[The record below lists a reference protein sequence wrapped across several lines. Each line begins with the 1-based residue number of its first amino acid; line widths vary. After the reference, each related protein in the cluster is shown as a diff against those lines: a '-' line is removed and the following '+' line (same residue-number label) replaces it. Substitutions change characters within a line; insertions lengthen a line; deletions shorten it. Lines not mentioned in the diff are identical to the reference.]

1 MSQTGEA
8 GRGKGTVSALRDV
21 FLGSAAALAVVMSG
35 AVTQA
40 AVAQT
45 GSPQQGAS
53 QAIAFN
59 IGAQDLGSALNAFA
73 DRAGL
78 RLLFPS
84 NLVAGRRSPGIKGTL
99 TPNQALTRL
108 LAGSGLTHRFT
119 SANTVTIVDP
129 STISASAAAGGLP
142 AGAIPLDTID
152 VEGETARGPVTG
164 YVANQSMTGTKTAT
178 PIVEIPQSLSVI
190 GAEQIRDQKLVSK
203 FDDTLRYTPGVVA
216 ATFGTDFRDDWF
228 TIRGFDAQNESLF
241 LDGLQLFYF
250 GYAGWK
256 LQPFNLE
263 RVEVMRGPSA
273 ILYGGSSPG
282 GLVNAVSKQPPLEPI
297 HYIEA
302 GVNNFGNAYTQFD
315 FGGPVATQPG
325 NGKILYRIVGQIQG
339 GGTQTN
345 FVNDD
350 NYFIAP
356 SVTWLPD
363 ADTRLTVFAMSSYN
377 KTRALNWLPYE
388 GTVTDAPFGRIP
400 TNLFTGDPAVDRYAR
415 AQHMVSY
422 QFEKSFSDNATFRQN
437 GRAAHVDVNYTGLYG
452 MGYATT
458 PEAADLARGNFLAAS
473 KATQLNLDNQFE
485 YRFATGPFRHTAL
498 IGLDLKHYALDD
510 KEGAG
515 PATDLNL
522 LNPVY
527 GTNTV
532 FDGDPYQDIYLTQ
545 GQVGLYLQDQIKWN
559 QFTLV
564 LSGRNDWVKLVNN
577 DRIYTPVSRQDSKF
591 SGRAGLIY
599 NFDNGVA
606 PYASYATSYNPV
618 IGVNA
623 AGELLLPE
631 TGEQTEIGVKYQP
644 PGLDARFGI
653 ALFDLKRKNALTTDP
668 NNPLFQ
674 TQNGEVTSRGIEL
687 EALANITRDF
697 KVVASYTNYELFVSK
712 DLDPTLIGTVPT
724 AKPRQVASMWMDYT
738 FREGWLDGFGFGGGV
753 RYIGSSF
760 ADAANTLTVPSVVL
774 GDLAV
779 HYEWAKNWRAAIN
792 VVNIADTQYVAS
804 CGFPTSCF
812 YGDRRRI
819 TGSIAYHW

>member
-1 MSQTGEA
+1 MSQAEEN
-8 GRGKGTVSALRDV
+8 GRRKGAASALRDV
-21 FLGSAAALAVVMSG
+21 FLGSAAAFAVVMSG
-35 AVTQA
+35 VVVQP
-40 AVAQT
+40 AVAQAV
-45 GSPQQGAS
+45 SPEQGAP
-53 QAIAFN
+53 QTVAFN
-59 IGAQDLGSALNAFA
+59 IRAQDLGGALNAFA

-108 LAGSGLTHRFT
+108 LAGSGLTYRFT

-129 STISASAAAGGLP
+129 SATSAAGGLP
-142 AGAIPLDTID
+142 GGAIPLETID
-152 VEGETARGPVTG
+152 VQGENASGPVNG
-164 YVANQSMTGTKTAT
+164 YVAKQSLTGTKTAT

-228 TIRGFDAQNESLF
+228 LIRGFDAQQDSLF
-241 LDGLQLFYF
+241 LDGMNLFYTSF
-250 GYAGWK
+250 AGFK

-263 RVEVMRGPSA
+263 RVEVLRGPSA
-273 ILYGGSSPG
+273 VLYGGSGPG
-282 GLVNAVSKQPPLEPI
+282 GIVNAVSKLPPAEPVR
-297 HYIEA
+297 YIEA

-339 GGTQTN
+339 GGTQTD
-345 FVNDD
+345 FVNNN

-363 ADTRLTVFAMSSYN
+363 IDTRFTVFAMASYN
-377 KTRALNWLPYE
+377 STRAQNFLPYK
-388 GTVTDAPFGRIP
+388 GTVVDAPFGRIP
-400 TNLFTGDPAVDRYAR
+400 TSLFTGDPTADRYAR
-415 AQHMVSY
+415 AQEMVSY
-422 QFEKSFSDNATFRQN
+422 QFEKHLSDDATFRQN
-437 GRAAHVDVNYTGLYG
+437 GRAAHVEVDYTGLYG
-452 MGYATT
+452 IGYDLASSN
-458 PEAADLARGNFLAAS
+458 PADLARGNFLAAS
-473 KATQLNLDNQFE
+473 KATQLNLDSQFE

-498 IGLDLKHYALDD
+498 IGLDLKHYGLDD
-510 KEGAG
+510 KQGAG
-515 PATDLNL
+515 DATDLNL

-527 GTNTV
+527 GVNLPY
-532 FDGDPYQDIYLTQ
+532 DGPLYQDSYLTQ
-545 GQVGLYLQDQIKWN
+545 GVAGLYLQDQIKWDR
-559 QFTLV
+559 FTLV
-564 LSGRNDWVKLVNN
+564 LSGRNDWVNLVNN
-577 DRIYTPVSRQDSKF
+577 DRLYDPVKRRDSKF

-599 NFDNGVA
+599 NFENGLA
-606 PYASYATSYNPV
+606 PYVSYSTSYNPI

-631 TGEQTEIGVKYQP
+631 TAKQSEVGLKYQP

-653 ALFDLKRKNALTTDP
+653 SLFDLKRQNALTSDP
-668 NNPLFQ
+668 NNTFFQ
-674 TQNGEVTSRGIEL
+674 IQNGEVTSRGIEL

-724 AKPRQVASMWMDYT
+724 AKPREVASLWMDYT
-738 FREGWLDGFGFGGGV
+738 FRDGWLDGFGFGGGV
-753 RYIGSSF
+753 RYVGSTF
-760 ADAANTLTVPSVVL
+760 ADTANTFVVPSVVL
-774 GDLAV
+774 GDLAA
-779 HYEWAKNWRAAIN
+779 HYEWAQNWRAAIN

-804 CGFPTSCF
+804 CGVITSCF